1 MKTRNCMNAM
11 VGMLLAVRVCADDPR
26 ELLVAEASQRHPEG
40 ARIYRDQCAG
50 CHGGN
55 GEGVADKYDEALYG
69 ERSEASLRKLIE
81 RTMPEDDPGK
91 CVGEEAGRVAAWVY
105 EAFYSPLARERLHP
119 ARVEFQHLLNR
130 QLVQSLAMLSD
141 GINGGGNGDGAADS
155 GGEQGLRGVYYNDR
169 DRKEDRRVLE
179 RTDAQVAFAFG
190 EASPAEGIGTEAFAV
205 SWSGSLRVPVG
216 GEYGFRVVSANGVRL
231 WVNAPSEGGRGR
243 GQQAALIDGWVSS
256 GNEERAMESAVVLP
270 GGFAV
275 PVRLEFFKYKEKT
288 ASVRLQWREP
298 HGDWEDIPASV
309 LRPVKSGRVSA
320 VRTEFPPDDGSSGY
334 LRGVNVSRDWQSA
347 VADASLEVA
356 GDLASLLA
364 RRSAGG
370 REVQDRVLRELAGRA
385 WRRPVSDGEA
395 GRLRQL
401 LESAPDEE
409 SGWRRVVLAVVQSP
423 YFLYPE
429 SMPSGVPAGYRAASR
444 LALMLWDGLP
454 DAGLRR
460 AAESG
465 QLNDAESVRDE
476 ARRMLR
482 SPLARVK
489 VREFFADWLAMEE
502 AGEIARDPGVY
513 PDFTPGMVSDLRKSL
528 SAFVDH
534 VVWESSG
541 SWRELLEADYLL
553 LNGPLA
559 ARYGAAR
566 IPDGRQQ
573 FEKITFPASERA
585 GVLTHPFLLSALAY
599 YRSTS
604 PIHRGVFLTRNL
616 LGRFLKPPP
625 MAIAFMDGK
634 FRPELTMREKVAEL
648 TKNESCMACHQTIN
662 PLGFVLEGY
671 DATGRLRY
679 LDNGR
684 PVRTDSEYVT
694 VEGESVALQGPR
706 DLARH
711 AVESRDAQRGF
722 VRQAFQYFTGQA
734 VGAYGPRT
742 LDALHAAFVESGFSI
757 PELLVRIA
765 EVPALHALKT
775 SNDQKP

>member
-1 MKTRNCMNAM
+1 MTAM

-26 ELLVAEASQRHPEG
+26 AVLVAEASLRHPEG

-81 RTMPEDDPGK
+81 KTMPEDDPGK

-105 EAFYSPLARERLHP
+105 EAFYSPQARGRLHP
-119 ARVEFQHLLNR
+119 PRLEFQHLLNR

-141 GINGGGNGDGAADS
+141 GINGGGNADGAADS
-155 GGEQGLRGVYYNDR
+155 GSEAGLRGVYYNDR

-190 EASPAEGIGTEAFAV
+190 EGSPAEGIGTEAFAV

-231 WVNAPSEGGRGR
+231 WVNAPAEGGRGR
-243 GQQAALIDGWVSS
+243 GAQAPLVDGWVSS
-256 GNEERAMESAVVLP
+256 GNEERAVEASAVLP

-298 HGDWEDIPASV
+298 HGDWEDIPSTV
-309 LRPVKSGRVSA
+309 LRPAKSGRVAA
-320 VRTEFPPDDGSSGY
+320 VRTEFPPDDGSAGY

-356 GDLASLLA
+356 GDLASVLA

-370 REVQDRVLRELAGRA
+370 REAQDRMLRELAGRA
-385 WRRPVSDGEA
+385 WRRPLRDGEA

-409 SGWRRVVLAVVQSP
+409 SGWRRVVLAVVQSAH
-423 YFLYPE
+423 FLYPE
-429 SMPSGVPAGYRAASR
+429 SMPSDLPAGYRAASR
-444 LALMLWDGLP
+444 LALVLWDGLP

-465 QLNDAESVRDE
+465 QLSNPEAVRDE
-476 ARRMLR
+476 ARRMLGN
-482 SPLARVK
+482 PLARAK
-489 VREFFADWLAMEE
+489 VRGFFADWLAMDE

-513 PDFTPGMVSDLRKSL
+513 PDFTHGMVSDLRKSL

-559 ARYGAAR
+559 QRYGAAR
-566 IPDGRQQ
+566 IPEGRQQ

-585 GVLTHPFLLSALAY
+585 GVLTHPYLLSALAY

-679 LDNGR
+679 VDNGR
-684 PVRTDSEYVT
+684 PVRTDSEYMT
-694 VEGESVALQGPR
+694 VEGESVVLQGPR

-734 VGAYGPRT
+734 PGAYGDGT
-742 LDALHAAFVESGFSI
+742 LDALHASFVASGFSI

-765 EVPALHALKT
+765 EVPAVHALQ
-775 SNDQKP
+775 SINEQKP